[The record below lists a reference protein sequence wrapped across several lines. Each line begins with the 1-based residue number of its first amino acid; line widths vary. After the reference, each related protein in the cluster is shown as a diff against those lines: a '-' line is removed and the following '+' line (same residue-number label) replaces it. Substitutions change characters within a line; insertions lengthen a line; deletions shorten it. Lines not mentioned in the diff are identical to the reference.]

1 MIIGYLIDSLL
12 SHSSLFLTKLNW
24 TLPNTR
30 TNFITGSVL
39 LLLGGVCIYYGL
51 IMIGLDPNFSV
62 ALATKFCQERLWVH
76 PDTTPFY
83 SLMRSSGAL
92 LGMGVV
98 ASLASG
104 KWVHLVN
111 IERQWTRKPQ
121 RIGTKISGLIFS
133 LFVVTLLHSKY
144 TPSLAQSGDVVLYAE
159 AFLKTSMIPCV
170 VFLISC
176 SKLITSS

>member
-1 MIIGYLIDSLL
+1 MIIGYLIDVLL

-24 TLPNTR
+24 ALPNTR
-30 TNFITGSVL
+30 INFIIGSVL

-51 IMIGLDPNFSV
+51 FMIGLDPNFSV
-62 ALATKFCQERLWVH
+62 ALATKYCKERLWVH

-98 ASLASG
+98 ASLASCR
-104 KWVHLVN
+104 VHLMN
-111 IERQWTRKPQ
+111 IERQWTRKPW
-121 RIGTKISGLIFS
+121 IIVTKIPGLIFS

-144 TPSLAQSGDVVLYAE
+144 TPSFAQSGDVVFYAV
-159 AFLKTSMIPCV
+159 AFLKASMIPCAV
-170 VFLISC
+170 CLISC
-176 SKLITSS
+176 LF